1 MELPGWRKKRKTSNK
16 IDEGREGLCDRGGCE
31 EIHCSEPWR
40 ERLKEEEVVKDE
52 TCSS

>member
-1 MELPGWRKKRKTSNK
+1 MELPGRRKKRKTSNK

-40 ERLKEEEVVKDE
+40 ERLKEEEEVKDE